1 MSNLSQ
7 KQFSQLKLPL
17 GNVDGSKIKQPHQ
30 MSPEEFA
37 SHPFAVFHTTHLP
50 TEKVLDAG
58 SRFDPGIHLGTDIA
72 ASQRHLVTGKQLITS
87 GQSLHKSLTSS
98 KNEKITQPATMHVFH
113 HDPGEKLNR
122 IVSDAAANKRG
133 GSIEKQ
139 KRNVYYNNSHE
150 DAGNLSLVVHDTSR
164 LKSQHDFVSKAISE
178 GKEGEVHPY
187 TLKLYNSGSLKKGNE
202 VPYSLSK
209 QRVLDNTSDQKL
221 NRIMHFDE
229 KNNPKLPFE
238 KSEGGL
244 SSNRGFFGEPMGR
257 DKTKFEFRG
266 PNQEVLKKVLKDRKK
281 A

>member
-17 GNVDGSKIKQPHQ
+17 GNVEGSKIKQPHQ

-50 TEKVLDAG
+50 TEKVLDAD

-72 ASQRHLVTGKQLITS
+72 ASQRHLVTGNKSMT
-87 GQSLHKSLTSS
+87 SLT
-98 KNEKITQPATMHVFH
+98 NGKIVEPHTQPATMHVFH

-122 IVSDAAANKRG
+122 IVSDAAANNRG

-139 KRNVYYNNSHE
+139 KRNVYYNNSYE
-150 DAGNLSLVVHDTSR
+150 DRGNLSLVVHDTSR

-202 VPYSLSK
+202 VPYSLSRE
-209 QRVLDNTSDQKL
+209 RVLNGMSEERFNLIKY
-221 NRIMHFDE
+221 HDE
-229 KNNPKLPFE
+229 KNYPKLPFE
-238 KSEGGL
+238 KPEGNH
-244 SSNRGFFGEPMGR
+244 SSNYKFFGQPTGR
-257 DKTKFEFRG
+257 DKTKPEFRG
-266 PNQEVLKKVLKDRKK
+266 PNQDVLKKALKDRKK

>member
-1 MSNLSQ
+1 MKKNLSQ
-7 KQFSQLKLPL
+7 KQFSQLKLSL
-17 GNVDGSKIKQPHQ
+17 GNVEGSKIKQPHQ

-72 ASQRHLVTGKQLITS
+72 ASQRHLVTGNKSMTS
-87 GQSLHKSLTSS
+87 FTNG
-98 KNEKITQPATMHVFH
+98 KIVEPHTQPATMHVFH

-122 IVSDAAANKRG
+122 IVSDAAANNRG

-139 KRNVYYNNSHE
+139 KRNVYYNNSYE
-150 DAGNLSLVVHDTSR
+150 DRGNLSLVVHDTSR

-257 DKTKFEFRG
+257 DKTKFEFNG